1 MIKYHFR
8 TDSIAKGLILRKFF
22 IVIGICF
29 ALTGCGSS
37 STNTPVTETL
47 ASFPN
52 GAGVFRKDMVDPSAG
67 SQGST
72 TKVLAYVPDLSK
84 WVNDFSYADVSSIAT
99 HNTPTSG
106 GNNFLNSGVD
116 ITNRG
121 IGIGNPDV
129 SILDEPYQFIVLKVA
144 SSSVYLTGGYDTNSQ
159 LIAVAFGPK
168 ATNLPS
174 GNFSYTGYHGI
185 TTNLTNAGSDGL
197 FTMNVNFSDGTGSY
211 SANTTTAGATGLNGN
226 ITLDNTTGELSGTN
240 LVLSGSLGGLDLTG
254 KTATLVGN
262 FHGDGA
268 TDVSGVFFTDNLD
281 FAGGFLGNR

>member
-1 MIKYHFR
+1 LRRFF
-8 TDSIAKGLILRKFF
+8 TVIAT
-22 IVIGICF
+22 CF

-52 GAGVFRKDMVDPSAG
+52 GAGVLRKDMVDPNAG
-67 SQGST
+67 TQGNT

-84 WVNDFSYADVSSIAT
+84 WVNDFSYSDVTSIAN
-99 HNTPTSG
+99 HNIPLLQ
-106 GNNFLNSGVD
+106 NNFLGSDVD
-116 ITNRG
+116 YYFDAGT
-121 IGIGNPDV
+121 DV
-129 SILDEPYQFIVLKVA
+129 TILGDNYNFVVLKVA
-144 SSSVYLTGGYDTNSQ
+144 SSPIYLTGGYDANSQ
-159 LIAVAFGPK
+159 LIGVAFGPK
-168 ATNLPS
+168 PTNLPS

-185 TTNLTNAGSDGL
+185 TTNLTNAGSSGL
-197 FTMNVNFSDGTGSY
+197 FTLNVNFSNGTGSY
-211 SANTTTAGATGLNGN
+211 AANTTTLGITGLNGN

-268 TDVSGVFFTDNLD
+268 TDVSGIFFTDNLD

>member
-1 MIKYHFR
+1 MR
-8 TDSIAKGLILRKFF
+8 RFF
-22 IVIGICF
+22 TVIGICV

-52 GAGVFRKDMVDPSAG
+52 GAGVFRTDMVDPSAG
-67 SQGST
+67 SQGNT

-84 WVNDFSYADVSSIAT
+84 WVNDFSYSDVTSIAN
-99 HNTPTSG
+99 HNVPSLVNSIFG
-106 GNNFLNSGVD
+106 SGVD
-116 ITNRG
+116 YYYDANA
-121 IGIGNPDV
+121 DV
-129 SILDEPYQFIVLKVA
+129 TILGENYNFVVLKVA
-144 SSSVYLTGGYDTNSQ
+144 SSPVYLTGGYDANSQ
-159 LIAVAFGPK
+159 LIGVAFGPK

-185 TTNLTNAGSDGL
+185 TTNLTNAGSSGL
-197 FTMNVNFSDGTGSY
+197 FTMNVNFTDGTGSY
-211 SANTTTAGATGLNGN
+211 AGNTTTVGVTGLNGN

-262 FHGDGA
+262 FHGNGA
-268 TDVSGVFFTDNLD
+268 TDVSGIFFTDNLD

>member
-1 MIKYHFR
+1 MR
-8 TDSIAKGLILRKFF
+8 RFF
-22 IVIGICF
+22 TVIGICV

-52 GAGVFRKDMVDPSAG
+52 GAGVFRKDMVDPNTG
-67 SQGST
+67 TQGNT

-84 WVNDFSYADVSSIAT
+84 WVNDFSYSDVTSIAN
-99 HNTPTSG
+99 HNVPSKV
-106 GNNFLNSGVD
+106 NNILGSGVD
-116 ITNRG
+116 YYYDANA
-121 IGIGNPDV
+121 DV
-129 SILDEPYQFIVLKVA
+129 TILGENYNFVVLKVA
-144 SSSVYLTGGYDTNSQ
+144 SEPIYLTGGYDANSQ
-159 LIAVAFGPK
+159 LIGVAFGPK

-185 TTNLTNAGSDGL
+185 TTNLTNAGSSGL
-197 FTMNVNFSDGTGSY
+197 FTMNVNFTDGTGSY
-211 SANTTTAGATGLNGN
+211 AGNTTTVGVTGLNGN

-262 FHGDGA
+262 FHGNGA
-268 TDVSGVFFTDNLD
+268 TDVSGIFFTDKLD